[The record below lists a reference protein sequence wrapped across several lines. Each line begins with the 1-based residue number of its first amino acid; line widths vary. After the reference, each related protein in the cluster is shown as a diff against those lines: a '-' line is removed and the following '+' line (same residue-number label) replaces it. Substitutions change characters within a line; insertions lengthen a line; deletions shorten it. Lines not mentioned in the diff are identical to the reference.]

1 MSVSVHETVS
11 GIIAAFERGD
21 IPEAIAYSMFP
32 IPNVP
37 SAKWSLLNRTLMFL
51 AGTQDARGFRQW
63 KQANRHVK
71 KGAKSVRI
79 LVPCFV
85 KKENEENGEVEHS
98 LRGFMCKPVFRVED
112 TDGEAL
118 DYEKLELPDFPLIER
133 AEEWGISV
141 KAVPGNYRYYGYY
154 QPGRNE
160 IALATTGG
168 VRVFSRTGP
177 CRPRE
182 GQGNAETRTRPVA
195 GGRRGTVGPGPLSD
209 GRKAGK

>member
-1 MSVSVHETVS
+1 MSASVHETVS

-71 KGAKSVRI
+71 KGAKSFRI

-85 KKENEENGEVEHS
+85 KKENEENGEIEHS

-118 DYEKLELPDFPLIER
+118 DYEKLELPDFPLIEVLRSGEYRSRRFR
-133 AEEWGISV
+133 AIIG
-141 KAVPGNYRYYGYY
+141 
-154 QPGRNE
+154 
-160 IALATTGG
+160 TTGII
-168 VRVFSRTGP
+168 SR
-177 CRPRE
+177 
-182 GQGNAETRTRPVA
+182 A
-195 GGRRGTVGPGPLSD
+195 GRRLLWPPRRSPSFFTNWPMPPTRRS
-209 GRKAGK
+209 RER